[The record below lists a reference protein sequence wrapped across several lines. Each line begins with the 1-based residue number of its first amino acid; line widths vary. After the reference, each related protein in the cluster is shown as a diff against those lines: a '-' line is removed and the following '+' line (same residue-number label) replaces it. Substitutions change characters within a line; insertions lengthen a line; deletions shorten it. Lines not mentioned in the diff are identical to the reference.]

1 MIGEPDMIL
10 STILFFILFCLAL
23 IIIGLLGRDKGDKR
37 K

>member
-1 MIGEPDMIL
+1 MIL

-23 IIIGLLGRDKGDKR
+23 LIIGLLGRDKEGGK